1 MTLEPSDCAMR
12 LRSFELVVYIDHDG
26 REQIDW
32 QWTGEPVTGMAALG
46 YLNAAMLGMYHGQ
59 LHHDEESE

>member
-32 QWTGEPVTGMAALG
+32 QYGPVNPSRAWQLLG
-46 YLNAAMLGMYHGQ
+46 TSTLPC
-59 LHHDEESE
+59 